1 MTAGDVGAMELL
13 GPGDV
18 LVPQADETVADFV
31 EAAVQWFA
39 LLPTQFAVLNAE
51 VVQRL
56 SQWPDVL
63 ATVVRRMAERSA
75 RQAVVQAICHNP
87 RVDVRLR
94 ELFWHLAE
102 RWGRVTAGGVVLPL
116 RLTHEALAR
125 LVGAQR
131 PTVSTALKGLHDTG
145 EVTRRGDGAWVLLPE
160 NPERLEG
167 LHRRV
172 GSRHAAI
179 AVIHDEQ
186 RRRPAHGRAA
196 RPAADR
202 VGAAVGVGHA
212 AAPADGRAPLRDEG
226 PDGRNPPVSGKSQQ
240 PGRVVRIL
248 TAPAARP
255 CAGGDAGYARPAVR
269 LAVNLSSVGE
279 IDLLAFDGEIDFGT
293 SERFETALGTVI
305 LDRAPGWSTCVGSP
319 S

>member
-1 MTAGDVGAMELL
+1 MTVIALLDADPDLADATDEAELLHARAALVAPSMDVEAGPWEPEPIADGGIGLLVIEGALLREVTAGDVGAMELL

-18 LVPQADETVADFV
+18 LVPETDEAVADFV
-31 EAAVQWFA
+31 AAAVQWFA

-116 RLTHEALAR
+116 RLTHDALAR

-160 NPERLEG
+160 NPERLGG

-179 AVIHDEQ
+179 AVIHD
-186 RRRPAHGRAA
+186 GN
-196 RPAADR
+196 
-202 VGAAVGVGHA
+202 G
-212 AAPADGRAPLRDEG
+212 DGRPMREQLDRLRIAWE
-226 PDGRNPPVSGKSQQ
+226 QQ
-240 PGRVVRIL
+240 SASLMLLRERMATLRAETKGL
-248 TAPAARP
+248 T
-255 CAGGDAGYARPAVR
+255 
-269 LAVNLSSVGE
+269 GE
-279 IDLLAFDGEIDFGT
+279 IRQFRDNHNNHEDGSSG
-293 SERFETALGTVI
+293 
-305 LDRAPGWSTCVGSP
+305 P
-319 S
+319 

>member
-1 MTAGDVGAMELL
+1 VTAIALLDADPDLADAIDEAELMRARTALVAPSMDVEAGPWEPEPLADGGIGLLVIEGALLREVTAGDVGAMELL

-18 LVPQADETVADFV
+18 LVPQPDEAVADFV

-39 LLPTQFAVLNAE
+39 LLPAQFAVLDAE

-56 SQWPDVL
+56 SQWPGVL
-63 ATVVRRMAERSA
+63 ATVIRRMAERSA

-160 NPERLEG
+160 NSDRLKG

-179 AVIHDEQ
+179 AVIHNGD
-186 RRRPAHGRAA
+186 G
-196 RPAADR
+196 D
-202 VGAAVGVGHA
+202 GDGNGDG
-212 AAPADGRAPLRDEG
+212 DGRPMVEQLDRLRIAWEQQSASVMLL
-226 PDGRNPPVSGKSQQ
+226 RQRMAALRSQTK
-240 PGRVVRIL
+240 GL
-248 TAPAARP
+248 T
-255 CAGGDAGYARPAVR
+255 
-269 LAVNLSSVGE
+269 GE
-279 IDLLAFDGEIDFGT
+279 IRQFRENRDNQDG
-293 SERFETALGTVI
+293 S
-305 LDRAPGWSTCVGSP
+305 SGS
-319 S
+319 

>member
-1 MTAGDVGAMELL
+1 VTAIALLDADPDLADAIDEAERIRARTALVAPSMEVEAGPWEPEPLADGGVGLLVIEGALLREVTAGDVGAMELL

-18 LVPQADETVADFV
+18 LVPQPDEAVADFV

-39 LLPTQFAVLNAE
+39 LLPTQFAVLDAE

-56 SQWPDVL
+56 SQWPGIL
-63 ATVVRRMAERSA
+63 ATVIRRMAERSA

-160 NPERLEG
+160 NPERLKG

-172 GSRHAAI
+172 GNRHAAI
-179 AVIHDEQ
+179 AVIHDGNGDGDGLPMVEQ
-186 RRRPAHGRAA
+186 
-196 RPAADR
+196 
-202 VGAAVGVGHA
+202 
-212 AAPADGRAPLRDEG
+212 
-226 PDGRNPPVSGKSQQ
+226 
-240 PGRVVRIL
+240 
-248 TAPAARP
+248 
-255 CAGGDAGYARPAVR
+255 
-269 LAVNLSSVGE
+269 
-279 IDLLAFDGEIDFGT
+279 
-293 SERFETALGTVI
+293 
-305 LDRAPGWSTCVGSP
+305 LDRLRIAWEQQSASVMLLRQRMAALRSETKGLTGELRQFRENRNHQDGS
-319 S
+319 SGS